1 VSVAATDEG
10 LPDESQWS
18 WRRLRHLA
26 GRFLV
31 AYLVV
36 GALLA
41 VGNDPGDIWKC
52 RVGDRIVTG
61 NHKTSSDCPHA
72 YSAGARATLF
82 GLTVV
87 FWLPVLALKAGSP
100 D

>member
-1 VSVAATDEG
+1 VSVA
-10 LPDESQWS
+10 LPTEAAPRRASAR
-18 WRRLRHLA
+18 WRRVRNAA
-26 GRFLV
+26 GRLAV
-31 AYLVV
+31 VYLVL

-41 VGNDPGDIWKC
+41 VANDPGDIWKC
-52 RVGDRIVTG
+52 HVGERTVTG
-61 NHKTSSDCPHA
+61 NHKTSTDCAHA
-72 YSAGARATLF
+72 YSVGARATLF